1 MKDEAIPGP
10 APAEPGGRSPESWQ
24 GPGPADA
31 EGGARAKDPHR
42 THPCPIDPMS
52 PTASAPV
59 HAAPRPALGPIG
71 LLQFACGLAA
81 YAVGVA
87 GLLALI
93 LRTLGVLPGGTP
105 PVALAGT
112 WSAIAMNLGLIAV
125 FGVQHAIMA
134 RPAFKERWT
143 RIVPRALERSIFVAL
158 SGLLMG
164 AIVWLWQ
171 PLPAAIWTVEG
182 GAARAALVGLCAA
195 GWAYL
200 LLASFAID
208 HFELFGLRQV
218 WRGLHGLETPPPS
231 FRARLM
237 YHFDRHP
244 IMTGVLVGL
253 WSTPDLTLGRLV
265 LALGFSAYIVVG
277 VTIEERDLRR
287 RHGATYAAYARRAR
301 TVVPT
306 LPLDR

>member
-1 MKDEAIPGP
+1 MSKTLSPA
-10 APAEPGGRSPESWQ
+10 APATL
-24 GPGPADA
+24 
-31 EGGARAKDPHR
+31 GAHLDLAGV
-42 THPCPIDPMS
+42 
-52 PTASAPV
+52 A
-59 HAAPRPALGPIG
+59 
-71 LLQFACGLAA
+71 QFAYGVGS
-81 YAVGVA
+81 YAIGVA

-93 LRTLGVLPGGTP
+93 LRSLGVLPAAGSP
-105 PVALAGT
+105 IALPGT
-112 WSAIAMNLGLIAV
+112 WAPIALNLGLIAV

-143 RIVPRALERSIFVAL
+143 RIIPKAVERATFVAL
-158 SGLLMG
+158 SGLIMG

-171 PLPAAIWTVEG
+171 PLPAVVWSVES
-182 GAARAALVGLCAA
+182 GAARAALLGLCAA

-218 WRGLHGLETPPPS
+218 WRRLRGLDTAAPA

-237 YHFDRHP
+237 YRFDRHP

-265 LALGFSAYIVVG
+265 LNLGFSAYIVVG

-287 RHGATYAAYARRAR
+287 HHGSTYADYARRVG
-301 TVVPT
+301 TVVPLLRT
-306 LPLDR
+306 ER